1 MQVFGIGAL
10 ELVFIL
16 IIALLVLG
24 PRGMI
29 STAKQAGEIIRK
41 LVRSPLWHDVVDTS
55 REIRELPGKLAR
67 EAGVE
72 KELDLLRRAAAGEPL
87 PPEKAE
93 TENIQNI
100 PLPPVNLTD
109 IPPEKTPVKK
119 KS

>member
-1 MQVFGIGAL
+1 MQVLGIGAL

-16 IIALLVLG
+16 IIALLVFG

-72 KELDLLRRAAAGEPL
+72 KELDLLRRAAAGDLL
-87 PPEKAE
+87 PPEKSV
-93 TENIQNI
+93 TDKTGDVPIS
-100 PLPPVNLTD
+100 PGNLTD
-109 IPPEKTPVKK
+109 IPPEKPLIKK